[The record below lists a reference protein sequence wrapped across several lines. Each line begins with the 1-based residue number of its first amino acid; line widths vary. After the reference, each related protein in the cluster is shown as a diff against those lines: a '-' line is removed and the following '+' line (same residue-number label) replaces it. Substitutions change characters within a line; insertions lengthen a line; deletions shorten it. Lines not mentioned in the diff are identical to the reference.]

1 MEVVV
6 KVRRVSHERWLPLS
20 GREII
25 YDNPQGEYL
34 LVPVEMK
41 PAEVLCD
48 ECGPNINVDEDGCCI
63 SCGRDAINYGT
74 CPELDKAAD
83 EIERLR
89 DAIVLHRIMI
99 RRATDAEQITG
110 PSQEDESLWRV
121 LNDDNWFDIDPL
133 RDQNER
139 LQRVVDAV
147 KDYLFDDGT
156 VKSLYKALR
165 ELEEGCRE

>member
-1 MEVVV
+1 
-6 KVRRVSHERWLPLS
+6 
-20 GREII
+20 
-25 YDNPQGEYL
+25 
-34 LVPVEMK
+34 
-41 PAEVLCD
+41 
-48 ECGPNINVDEDGCCI
+48 
-63 SCGRDAINYGT
+63 
-74 CPELDKAAD
+74 
-83 EIERLR
+83 
-89 DAIVLHRIMI
+89 MI

-133 RDQNER
+133 RDEIER
-139 LQRVVDAV
+139 LRERINVLEPSHGMLEGCYKKAEEHIVKLQRVVDAV